1 MDQRN
6 RRSVAIGVG
15 LAAAGAVAG
24 IVLGSTLSAG
34 AQTSPTPSPN
44 SGGTTQ
50 QQQQDP
56 SKATHPG
63 ETLLTGSNAD
73 KAKAA
78 ALKAVPGA
86 TIERVET
93 DSDGDVYE
101 AHIVK
106 PDGTRA
112 TVKFDKDFNVLR
124 VETGGPGGGHHG
136 GPGGESGTTSGTS
149 SSAV

>member
-1 MDQRN
+1 MEQRS
-6 RRSVAIGVG
+6 RRAVPVGIG
-15 LAAAGAVAG
+15 LAAAGVVAG

-34 AQTSPTPSPN
+34 AQTSPTPSP
-44 SGGTTQ
+44 SSGTT
-50 QQQQDP
+50 QQDP

-93 DSDGDVYE
+93 DSDGDAYE
-101 AHIVK
+101 AHVVR
-106 PDGTRA
+106 PDGTHA
-112 TVKFDKDFNVLR
+112 TVKLDKDFNVLR
-124 VETGGPGGGHHG
+124 VEECGPGGRHPGA
-136 GPGGESGTTSGTS
+136 PGGGSGTTSGTS
-149 SSAV
+149 SSAT

>member
-1 MDQRN
+1 MEQRE
-6 RRSVAIGVG
+6 RRGIAFGIG

-34 AQTSPTPSPN
+34 AQTSPTPSP

-50 QQQQDP
+50 QQPRDP

-63 ETLLTGSNAD
+63 ETLLTGSNAE

-86 TIERVET
+86 TVERVET
-93 DSDGDVYE
+93 DAEGDAYE
-101 AHIVK
+101 AHVVRA
-106 PDGTRA
+106 DGTHA
-112 TVKFDKDFNVLR
+112 TVKMDKDFKVLR
-124 VETGGPGGGHHG
+124 VEECGPGGPHG
-136 GPGGESGTTSGTS
+136 GRPGESTGTTSGTS
-149 SSAV
+149 SSAT